1 MKLKPEWLVWGSL
14 ALGAVVHIHLASS
27 DDGIYWPD
35 EIYQSLEP
43 AHRLVHGYG
52 FVAWEFIEGARNWA
66 LPGLVAGLL
75 ALAKGL
81 GLDDPKQYLLL
92 VRFAFI
98 AAALGSAW
106 GVWRL
111 AKALGAGEWP
121 AALASAAASLYALGL
136 YFGHRAMSE
145 NASALPVVL
154 GLWLLVE
161 GEGVGHSTGAQEE
174 AVQRGSGL
182 QAPGSGKS
190 SGIRRLMG
198 ASLLGLAVLLRL
210 QCGLFCVIVLG
221 WQLARKKW
229 REAGETLGVFAGWA
243 FLFGLLDHLT
253 WADAPGAHLGG
264 WFHSAIKYLQF
275 NLVEGKGA
283 AWGTAGFGYYLHTLW
298 TAMPPLWLVLGLG
311 ALLAARKAP
320 FVFVCAAL
328 FFVAHSYIPHKEL
341 RFLLPMLPLVFAL
354 AAVGLSQLPQGRPAQ
369 LGLAALALA
378 AGFSFARHAT
388 LTFGDLGAYP
398 ERPTASAW
406 DDFGPINR
414 LLARAGRQSDLCGI
428 RVPAHL
434 AWVGGYTYLH
444 KNVPLYM
451 PNQPPELRHFNYA
464 VVPRGS
470 VPAPAAQDG
479 SWELVKLFDGCA
491 PDPGFSWRLP

>member
-1 MKLKPEWLVWGSL
+1 MACRARRCYERPLVKLKPEWLVWGAL
-14 ALGAVVHIHLASS
+14 ALGALVRIHLAST

-43 AHRLVHGYG
+43 AHRLVFGYG
-52 FVAWEFIEGARNWA
+52 FVPWEFIDGARNWA

-75 ALAKGL
+75 WVAKVL
-81 GLDDPKQYLLL
+81 GLDAPPQYLLL
-92 VRFAFI
+92 VRLAFI
-98 AAALGSAW
+98 AASVGCAW
-106 GVWRL
+106 GVWKL
-111 AKALGAGEWP
+111 AQALGASPWP
-121 AALASAAASLYALGL
+121 AALASAAAALYALGL

-161 GEGVGHSTGAQEE
+161 AAADGA
-174 AVQRGSGL
+174 R
-182 QAPGSGKS
+182 KK
-190 SGIRRLMG
+190 RLLG
-198 ASLLGLAVLLRL
+198 ASLLGAAVLLRL
-210 QCGLFCVIVLG
+210 QCGLFCAGVLV
-221 WQLARKKW
+221 WQLARRKW
-229 REAGETLGVFAGWA
+229 REAGETAGVFAAWA
-243 FLFGLLDHLT
+243 FLFGLLDELT
-253 WADAPGAHLGG
+253 WGG

-298 TAMPPLWLVLGLG
+298 TAMPLLWLVLGLG

-320 FVFVCAAL
+320 FVFACAAV

-354 AAVGLSQLPQGRPAQ
+354 AAVGLSQLPAGRPAQ

-378 AGFSFARHAT
+378 AGFSLARHGT

-414 LLARAGRQSDLCGI
+414 LLARAGRLPDLCGI

-434 AWVGGYTYLH
+434 AWVGGYSYLH

-451 PNQPPELRHFNYA
+451 PNQPPDWRHFNYA
-464 VVPRGS
+464 VVPKGS
-470 VPAPAAQDG
+470 SPQPTAQDG
-479 SWELVKLFDGCA
+479 SWELFKLFDGCA
-491 PDPGFSWRLP
+491 SDPGFSWRLP